1 MSNKHLTETRFDQ
14 LGLPKKLV
22 QALNENN
29 LEFCTPIQEKTLP
42 LTLTGKDVSGQAQT
56 GTGKTIS
63 FLLALLTRLLNQPVK
78 TENHLRALVI
88 APTRELAHQI
98 YQDAVTLNKHLD
110 FKIGLAY
117 GGKDYQQQ
125 REIIESGID
134 VLIGT
139 PGRIIDYYKQKVFTL
154 DSIEVMVLD
163 EADRMFDLGFI
174 KDIRFL
180 LRRLPPADQRLSMLF
195 SATFTYRVHELA
207 YEHMNNPETFK
218 IESGKITAE
227 KIKETVYYPA
237 MEEKLSLLIHLLKQI
252 EQGRSLVFVNTKH
265 IGDKIHRTLKA
276 NNFKAGLLSG
286 DIQQHKR
293 EKLLEAFKQNR
304 TQILVAT
311 DVAARG
317 LHIDDVSHVFNYD
330 LPQDRED
337 YVHRVGRTARAGAAG
352 EAISF
357 ACEHYAISLP
367 DIEDYIGH
375 KLPSVSVPYDSLTD
389 FIKPQSRPEKTKTR
403 KSNDKKPV
411 QKNTHERKTK
421 VSKSKKPTSAPVI
434 STEPIKF
441 KIPEDFKERRFSKR
455 GHEIPAVG

>member
-14 LGLPKKLV
+14 LGLPEKLV

-42 LTLTGKDVSGQAQT
+42 LSLDGKDVSGQAQT

-63 FLLALLTRLLNQPVK
+63 FLLALLTRLINKPIQKENQ
-78 TENHLRALVI
+78 LRAIVI

-98 YQDAVTLNKHLD
+98 YEDAVILNAHLD

-125 REIIESGID
+125 RSIIESGID
-134 VLIGT
+134 ILVGT
-139 PGRIIDYYKQKVFTL
+139 PGRIIDYCKQKVFSL
-154 DSIEVMVLD
+154 DHIEVMVLD

-207 YEHMNNPETFK
+207 YEHMNNPEIIK
-218 IESGKITAE
+218 IESDKITAE
-227 KIKETVYYPA
+227 KVKESVYYPA
-237 MEEKLSLLIHLLKQI
+237 MEEKLPLLIHLLN
-252 EQGRSLVFVNTKH
+252 EFGQGRSLVFVNTKH

-276 NNFKAGLLSG
+276 NDFKAGLLSG

-293 EKLLEAFKQNR
+293 EKLLEAFKQGQAN
-304 TQILVAT
+304 ILVAT

-330 LPQDRED
+330 LPQDSED
-337 YVHRVGRTARAGAAG
+337 YVHRIGRTARAGATG

-367 DIEDYIGH
+367 DIEEYIGH
-375 KLPSVSVPYDSLTD
+375 KLPSVTVPHDSLTE
-389 FIKPQSRPEKTKTR
+389 FVKPQARPEKTKTNSR
-403 KSNDKKPV
+403 KRINKKPPRETPE
-411 QKNTHERKTK
+411 KPKASPPPRTL
-421 VSKSKKPTSAPVI
+421 VSEPAPI
-434 STEPIKF
+434 NFE
-441 KIPEDFKERRFSKR
+441 IPEELKQRRFSKK
-455 GHEIPAVG
+455 GHEIPALG

>member
-14 LGLPKKLV
+14 LGLPEKLV
-22 QALNENN
+22 QALNESN

-42 LTLTGKDVSGQAQT
+42 LTLSGKDVSGQAQT

-63 FLLALLTRLLNQPVK
+63 FLLALLTRLINQPIK
-78 TENHLRALVI
+78 TENQLRALVI

-98 YQDAVTLNKHLD
+98 YQDAITLNQHLD

-125 REIIESGID
+125 RSIIESGID

-207 YEHMNNPETFK
+207 YEHMNNPETVK
-218 IESGKITAE
+218 IESNKVTAE

-237 MEEKLSLLIHLLKQI
+237 MEEKLPLLIHLLNQI
-252 EQGRSLVFVNTKH
+252 GRGRSLVFVNTKH

-293 EKLLEAFKQNR
+293 EKLLDAFKQGR
-304 TQILVAT
+304 THILVAT

-317 LHIDDVSHVFNYD
+317 LHIDDVGHVFNYD
-330 LPQDRED
+330 LPQDSED

-357 ACEHYAISLP
+357 ACEQYAISLP
-367 DIEDYIGH
+367 DIEEYIGH
-375 KLPSVSVPYDSLTD
+375 KLPSATVPHDSLTD
-389 FIKPQSRPEKTKTR
+389 FIKPEARPEKSKSKTK
-403 KSNDKKPV
+403 KPNDKKTTNASKKKTNK
-411 QKNTHERKTK
+411 QKPSSVPILKTK
-421 VSKSKKPTSAPVI
+421 PVNV
-434 STEPIKF
+434 EG
-441 KIPEDFKERRFSKR
+441 FKERKFSKR